1 MQGYPL
7 EAFYNDD
14 LEALLELEGNLNDAL
29 FPPMSIDESL
39 TSSRFETLVTG
50 GVETICTSD

>member
-14 LEALLELEGNLNDAL
+14 LEALLELEDNLNATL
-29 FPPMSIDESL
+29 FPLMSTDESL
-39 TSSRFETLVTG
+39 TSSRFDTSVTG